1 MKLSAC
7 YIVRNEEQNITASL
21 ASIKQVVD
29 EIIVVDTGST
39 DRTKELAGAYDA
51 VIYDYPWQD
60 DFSAPRNFAITKAS
74 GDWILFMD
82 ADEVLVSPESFRQ
95 KWEKLLEE
103 AECDIILLRSWNIA
117 SLREK
122 KQTVSYFS
130 PRLFR
135 NCAELRYQ
143 GRIHEQIVKS
153 HGELKKRF
161 APEAMSMWHTG
172 YQPQVIEAKLQRDLA
187 ILQMEIAHHGEL
199 PQYQYYLADCYYGL
213 GRYQEAWEAEER
225 YLRGDIVM
233 IGSELHPYHIILECM
248 RKLGTDLQVMLEF
261 AQKVRQKYAGYP
273 EFYAEEGMIRSALG
287 QYRQALSLLMRALE
301 LFEETKEQRSVD
313 SYFGTSVAAHCAA
326 RIAEILDIQ
335 EKTDEAAEW
344 FQLAQCYDADSALV
358 QQKYKNFQTKHRQ
371 REAVV
376 TITACYIVKDEAADL
391 RLSLASLQR
400 QVDEILVVQ
409 TKADVA
415 VEAVASSFQAR
426 ILTYTWQDDFAA
438 ARNFALAHV
447 RTNWVAFLDADEY
460 FSVETA
466 GSLRHVVEK
475 YQTKDVLLVP
485 WRNIDRENQSLLLM
499 SRALRVFR
507 ADRGFKYVGRIHE
520 ELRAD
525 GKLIENIGL
534 PAESELCLVHTG
546 YSAAGMQAKAER
558 NLKILLQ
565 ELADTGDKDRLARYL
580 AETYDALGDTD
591 KAMYYA
597 RLDIKQGRKAV
608 IYASS
613 SYRLLLRRLAELPQA
628 KAERYAV
635 AQQAAREFPELPEFQ
650 AEWAV
655 CLAMQGDLQAAIA
668 AAGQALQPPAQDSAL
683 ETSIFTD
690 DMRGQLMAQ
699 VKTWQAQLKQQAVPL
714 LTACVIVKNEEKNI
728 AGWLANT
735 AVFADQRIVVDTGST
750 DKTAALAKTA
760 GCEVYDYIWQNDFA
774 AAKNYA
780 LSKAKG
786 AWIVFLDADEYF
798 AQPEMVRNYV
808 VTQLINSSYDAVLL
822 PLVNIDTDDDNRE
835 IQRFP
840 AVRIFRNDP
849 QLHYHGRV
857 HEQLVGEKGALHI
870 LQETEQLQVLHT
882 GYASHIMLDK
892 AKRNLALLQQ
902 DIAEHGEGPQ
912 HYRYLAECYQ
922 ELGDYDKAE
931 LYALQAINSPLKAQT
946 SQGDMYYLVLS
957 CMERKQEPVEEQIA
971 FAQAACQQFPEL
983 PDFYGWLGL
992 LYFAVG
998 RHEKAWGN
1006 LQKSATLGQAARGDT
1021 SQATHFAD
1029 IAAKVYGTLAILY
1042 FGQGKREQAS
1052 KYWEM
1057 GKQVNPYEDAVMQA
1071 GLLLADAGATAATL
1085 KNMQVAI
1092 GDDLEKQ
1099 LFLARWL
1106 ENNGYVKLYQLQS
1119 ESLQQEYQKV
1129 LPRYDW
1135 YTKAQPA
1142 VPVEAMIETLAEDIR
1157 GLMKLLWLLD
1167 QQEGRKFKLLAQQ
1180 CENLLPSAA
1189 RTCWQAYQGAAVTIP
1204 LDGYR
1209 SWYDS
1214 LAETATET
1222 QLIKFLSLLPEDGS
1236 EFLTE
1241 VLQIAGQLEAVER
1254 WREALAVLE
1263 RVPADAAGQQAAFWR
1278 LTGICLY
1285 HLAQYEAAAE
1295 CFTRVSDWGAF
1306 TEEIQSYQQW
1316 LREAEGNG

>member
-39 DRTKELAGAYDA
+39 DRTKELAGAYGA

-95 KWEKLLEE
+95 EWEKLLEE
-103 AECDIILLRSWNIA
+103 AECDIILLRRWDID

-122 KQTVSYFS
+122 KQTVSDFS

-153 HGELKKRF
+153 HGELKKIF

-172 YQPQVIEAKLQRDLA
+172 YQPQVIAEKLQRNLA
-187 ILQMEIAHHGEL
+187 ILQMEIAQHGEL

-213 GRYQEAWEAEER
+213 GRYQEAREAEEK
-225 YLRGDIVM
+225 YLRGDTTI

-344 FQLAQCYDADSALV
+344 FQLAKCYDADSALV

-391 RLSLASLQR
+391 RLSLASMQG

-409 TKADVA
+409 TKADAA
-415 VEAVASSFQAR
+415 VEAVAAACQAR
-426 ILTYTWQDDFAA
+426 ILSYAWQDDFAA
-438 ARNFALAHV
+438 ARNFALSHV
-447 RTNWVAFLDADEY
+447 RTNWVVFLDADEY
-460 FSVETA
+460 FSAETA
-466 GSLRHVVEK
+466 GNLRQVVEK
-475 YQTKDVLLVP
+475 YQANDLLLLP
-485 WRNIDRENQSLLLM
+485 MHNIERSDKSLLLM
-499 SRALRVFR
+499 SRAPRIFR
-507 ADRGFKYVGRIHE
+507 ADKGFRYVGRIHE
-520 ELRAD
+520 ELRTA
-525 GKLIENIGL
+525 GKLIDNIGL
-534 PAESELCLVHTG
+534 PAEAELCLVHTG

-558 NLKILLQ
+558 NLKILLR

-608 IYASS
+608 VYASS

-628 KAERYAV
+628 KAERYAI

-668 AAGQALQPPAQDSAL
+668 AAGQALQSPAQDSAL

-699 VKTWQAQLKQQAVPL
+699 VKTWQAQLKQQAIPL

-750 DKTAALAKTA
+750 DKTAALAKAA

-798 AQPEMVRNYV
+798 AQPETVRNYV
-808 VTQLINSSYDAVLL
+808 VTQLVNSSYDAVLL

-849 QLHYHGRV
+849 QLRYQGRV
-857 HEQLVGEKGALHI
+857 HEQLSGGDFALNTVRVVDKLH
-870 LQETEQLQVLHT
+870 VLHT
-882 GYASHIMLDK
+882 GYSSRIMQAK
-892 AKRNLALLQQ
+892 AERNLELLQA
-902 DIAEHGEGPQ
+902 DIEEYGEGPQ

-922 ELGDYDKAE
+922 ELGDYDKAQMYG
-931 LYALQAINSPLKAQT
+931 LLAIQSPLQANGSA
-946 SQGDMYYLVLS
+946 SDMYYLVLN
-957 CMERKQEPVEEQIA
+957 CMARKQDLLTEQIA
-971 FAQAACQQFPEL
+971 FAEAARAVFPLL

-992 LYFAVG
+992 LYFASNRWCEALAFLEKSIKLAGETAG
-998 RHEKAWGN
+998 RTEEA
-1006 LQKSATLGQAARGDT
+1006 S
-1021 SQATHFAD
+1021 HFAD
-1029 IAAKVYGTLAILY
+1029 IAAKVYAAAAIISFSNRDFARGKEYLGSGQAYSRCEDLVLEAQFYLVKSANLFETLAAMRNI
-1042 FGQGKREQAS
+1042 FANTQQE
-1052 KYWEM
+1052 
-1057 GKQVNPYEDAVMQA
+1057 
-1071 GLLLADAGATAATL
+1071 
-1085 KNMQVAI
+1085 
-1092 GDDLEKQ
+1092 Q

-1106 ENNGYVKLYQLQS
+1106 YNQGYIKLYKLQKKYIKEQFKADLDYPDELSANHNDAIVDDIPILMQLLIKLELKTGRQFRI
-1119 ESLQQEYQKV
+1119 LQ
-1129 LPRYDW
+1129 
-1135 YTKAQPA
+1135 
-1142 VPVEAMIETLAEDIR
+1142 
-1157 GLMKLLWLLD
+1157 
-1167 QQEGRKFKLLAQQ
+1167 QQ
-1180 CENLLPSAA
+1180 CEQLLPKTAYD
-1189 RTCWQAYQGAAVTIP
+1189 CWRAYQGDDICAP
-1204 LDGYR
+1204 LDGFHSWQR
-1209 SWYDS
+1209 SILGFGNSEQIVRFAQLLSVNEKNTWAEWQKMAELLREGERWQECLALLQLFPCDA
-1214 LAETATET
+1214 AETQT
-1222 QLIKFLSLLPEDGS
+1222 G
-1236 EFLTE
+1236 
-1241 VLQIAGQLEAVER
+1241 
-1254 WREALAVLE
+1254 
-1263 RVPADAAGQQAAFWR
+1263 FWT
-1278 LTGICLY
+1278 LTGIALY
-1285 HLAQYEAAAE
+1285 NMGELTAAKE
-1295 CFTRVSDWGAF
+1295 CFQKTDS
-1306 TEEIQSYQQW
+1306 TPEIEAYKCW
-1316 LREAEGNG
+1316 IKEAELNV